1 MSFKNKLLTFAGAL
15 AVSGVGFLLLDIV
28 LMNMQGL
35 SLIFER

>member
-1 MSFKNKLLTFAGAL
+1 MSIKNKVLTFVGAL
-15 AVSGVGFLLLDIV
+15 AVCGVGFLLLDLA